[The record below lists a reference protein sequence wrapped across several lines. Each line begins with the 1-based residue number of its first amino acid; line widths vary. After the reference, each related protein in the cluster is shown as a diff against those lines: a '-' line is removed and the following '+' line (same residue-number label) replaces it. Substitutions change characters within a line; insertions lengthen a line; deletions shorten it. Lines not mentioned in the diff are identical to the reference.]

1 MQMESSHKASMEDVD
16 FNANDSLLHKGL
28 DEATPKRTQKNHRVL
43 IASLTLV
50 TIIVALTASI
60 FWSIFSSSRSC
71 TNTLHAPDDSKVLH
85 CGSSPAEA
93 RSLGCKLQ
101 TWSYSW
107 VPEPCFDAELSEEFI
122 AIHIKQDL
130 PYYADTNGTQVVD
143 FDAVYKGD
151 IKLLYTV
158 WGSHYWHCAFMMR
171 KFFRRRAAFTESTWE
186 YEHVAHC
193 QMWLANPFRFDF
205 KRVTTKA
212 GLVYSTCVPGEFEG
226 FTLGNFE
233 TIE

>member
-1 MQMESSHKASMEDVD
+1 MDTSHKTSMEEVD
-16 FNANDSLLHKGL
+16 FNVNDSLLQQRPI
-28 DEATPKRTQKNHRVL
+28 EAAPKRHQKQNRVL
-43 IASLTLV
+43 ITALALV
-50 TIIVALTASI
+50 TIIVASTAFI
-60 FWSIFSSSRSC
+60 FWSIVSSSKSC
-71 TNTLHAPDDSKVLH
+71 PNTLHATKDSRVLH
-85 CGSSPAEA
+85 CGSSPSEA

-101 TWSYSW
+101 IWSYSW
-107 VPEPCFDAELSEEFI
+107 VPEPCFDAELNEEFI
-122 AIHIKQDL
+122 TIHIKDDL
-130 PYYADTNGTQVVD
+130 PYYADRNGTEVVD
-143 FDAVYKGD
+143 FDVVYEGNLE
-151 IKLLYTV
+151 LLYTV